1 MADTETDIANDALQH
16 LGSASFIQ
24 NLETDT
30 SKDARVMRRLYHK
43 YRRSLLSIWEWPFAT
58 IYQKGVIV
66 KFWPT
71 PEYGF
76 AYQYPNNCL
85 KMSRIWNFRHTDDIE
100 TKIESVQSNDGAQ
113 RLIYSNFGPP
123 ALLPQNRWIPTTT
136 PASTTGDPYPVAV
149 FQFVADCENVGLFPE
164 LFKDALSLMM
174 AGYAAPSLPGIGT
187 VDFRKQNLELGAQA
201 LSLAGAQ
208 NMNEIFITPEKRSL
222 IERAATGTGIVGH
235 VSGFNHAVPQN
246 WNP

>member
-16 LGSASFIQ
+16 LGAATQIQ

-30 SKDARVMRRLYHK
+30 DLQARRMRRLYHK

-58 IYQKGVIV
+58 VYQKGVIV

-85 KMSRIWNFRHTDDIE
+85 KFSRVWNYKSTDDIE
-100 TKIESVQSNDGAQ
+100 TKIPSAQSNDGTQ
-113 RLIYSNFGPP
+113 RLIYSNYGPP
-123 ALLPQNRWIPTTT
+123 ALLPQNRWVTTTT
-136 PASTTGDPYPVAV
+136 PASTTGSPYPVAV
-149 FQFVADCENVGLFPE
+149 FQFVADCTNVALFPE

-174 AGYAAPSLPGIGT
+174 AGYAAPTIPGIGT

-222 IERAATGTGIVGH
+222 IERAATGTGLDLH
-235 VSGFNHAVPQN
+235 MTSFNNPVPQN
-246 WNP
+246 WQP